1 MGAPKGNKFALGN
14 RGGKGG
20 PRKYHINYAKLAA
33 LAVAAGHTELEVA
46 GLLGVSNKTVWSWK
60 IKHKEF
66 ATAIKNGKPPA
77 VERVALS
84 LYQRALGYDHNGKH
98 YPADVTACIFYL
110 KNRAPEDWR
119 DRQEQ
124 RHMVVQ
130 DNRTAAEILADLQ
143 REMAEW
149 ASISCRG
156 MTGVLRCRICFRQ
169 RALRR
174 PAAKATS
181 RNKRRAG
188 IATWAK
194 WTH

>member
-14 RGGKGG
+14 KGGKGG
-20 PRKYHINYAKLAA
+20 PAKYHVNYAKLAA
-33 LAVAAGHTELEVA
+33 LAVAAGHTELELA
-46 GLLGVSNKTVWSWK
+46 GLLGVSNKTMWSWK

-110 KNRAPEDWR
+110 KNRAPEEWR

-143 REMAEW
+143 REMAEMGLDLVPRDDGSF
-149 ASISCRG
+149 ALPPVLPA
-156 MTGVLRCRICFRQ
+156 TGVT
-169 RALRR
+169 
-174 PAAKATS
+174 PAGRKS
-181 RNKRRAG
+181 DEPG
-188 IATWAK
+188 
-194 WTH
+194 